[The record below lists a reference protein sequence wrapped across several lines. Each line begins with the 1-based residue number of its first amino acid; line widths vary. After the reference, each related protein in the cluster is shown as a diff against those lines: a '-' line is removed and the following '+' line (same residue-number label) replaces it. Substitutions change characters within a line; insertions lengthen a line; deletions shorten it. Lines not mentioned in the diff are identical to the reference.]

1 MENSVH
7 IRKEK
12 PHTQKRS
19 YSKENYIGGKKYKK
33 CLSIRKH
40 NPEKSRSTCF
50 SLDASKSQKD
60 AHLRGNQGN
69 ACLK

>member
-19 YSKENYIGGKKYKK
+19 YSKENYIRG
-33 CLSIRKH
+33 
-40 NPEKSRSTCF
+40 EKV
-50 SLDASKSQKD
+50 
-60 AHLRGNQGN
+60 
-69 ACLK
+69 